1 MSVFVLVDKQEG
13 LGKQYMYF
21 NNNFLIDFILFFF
34 FIFFIFPNVVRVWI
48 VPPQGKFITFIDA
61 KKLMSRVYSLYVIP
75 TNYLCLYFEIDT
87 SVQ

>member
-1 MSVFVLVDKQEG
+1 MSVSVLVDKQEG

-21 NNNFLIDFILFFF
+21 NNNFLIDFILFF
-34 FIFFIFPNVVRVWI
+34 FFIFPNVVRVWI

-61 KKLMSRVYSLYVIP
+61 KKLMSRVYSLYVIA
-75 TNYLCLYFEIDT
+75 TNYLCLYREIDT